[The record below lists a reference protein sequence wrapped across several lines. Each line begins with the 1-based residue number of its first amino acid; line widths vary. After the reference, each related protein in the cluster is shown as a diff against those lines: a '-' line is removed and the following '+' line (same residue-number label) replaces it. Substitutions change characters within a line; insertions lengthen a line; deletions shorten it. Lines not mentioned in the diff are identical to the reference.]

1 MPIQIGDKARSFSN
15 PTGLLSDCHR
25 RIEMFLRVLDRI
37 ARIIDRPLTTGDRS
51 SLETALRYFREAA
64 PLHTADEEESLFPR
78 LRQMLHAD
86 VESAIER
93 LTPLEDDHRRAA
105 NLHARVEDLGQ
116 RSLKAGKLSSAE
128 GEVFGRTVA
137 GLISIYTG
145 HISLEDKLIFPL
157 AARLLS
163 DADKAAIAG
172 EMATR
177 RKVGS
182 VPESSTDGRKRW

>member
-51 SLETALRYFREAA
+51 SLETALRYFRESA

-86 VESAIER
+86 VESTIER
-93 LTPLEDDHRRAA
+93 LTPLEDD
-105 NLHARVEDLGQ
+105 
-116 RSLKAGKLSSAE
+116 
-128 GEVFGRTVA
+128 
-137 GLISIYTG
+137 
-145 HISLEDKLIFPL
+145 
-157 AARLLS
+157 
-163 DADKAAIAG
+163 
-172 EMATR
+172 
-177 RKVGS
+177 
-182 VPESSTDGRKRW
+182 